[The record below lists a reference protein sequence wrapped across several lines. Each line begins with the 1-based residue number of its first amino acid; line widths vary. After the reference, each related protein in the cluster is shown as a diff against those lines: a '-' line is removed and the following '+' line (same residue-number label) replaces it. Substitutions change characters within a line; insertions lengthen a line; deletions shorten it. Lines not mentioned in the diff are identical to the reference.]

1 MPATTTRIPRIVGYQ
16 RSFGICSV
24 GWACARTD
32 VITASGSRASQAPLV
47 VDDGLD
53 LLLGQGV
60 AEVGHAA
67 GRDPA
72 RAVRLVGGLA
82 RGDPVDVVL
91 DPRRTRELAHR
102 VAAGEV
108 RSERATAL
116 RTGERPGPGIRRVVE
131 GPVLRVASRAL
142 QLEEQLPVAL
152 ARVRRPGVDE
162 LLRKPLLRL
171 GGRDLDALDV
181 VDDVVDALLV
191 EHALPARDSPRG
203 HGRPRSAVRDDV
215 LHLALVVPQQ

>member
-24 GWACARTD
+24 GWAWARRD
-32 VITASGSRASQAPLV
+32 VITASGSRAPQAPLV

-82 RGDPVDVVL
+82 GRDPLDVVL
-91 DPRRTRELAHR
+91 DPRRARELAHG

-108 RSERATAL
+108 RSECAATL
-116 RTGERPGPGIRRVVE
+116 RTGQRPGTGSVGVEERP
-131 GPVLRVASRAL
+131 VLGMAPCAL

-152 ARVRRPGVDE
+152 AGVLRP
-162 LLRKPLLRL
+162 
-171 GGRDLDALDV
+171 
-181 VDDVVDALLV
+181 
-191 EHALPARDSPRG
+191 
-203 HGRPRSAVRDDV
+203 
-215 LHLALVVPQQ
+215 